1 MIQVDITNKNIEP
14 VYVYDVSII
23 HISLFHRLIRFA
35 CADTESKN
43 IYLQEKKTENKI
55 SGIST
60 FWLMHLLVASC
71 TQWVKNGYK
80 QLQKLLMSQFK
91 SCSH

>member
-23 HISLFHRLIRFA
+23 HISLFHRLICFA

-43 IYLQEKKTENKI
+43 VYLQEKKQKTKYQESAH
-55 SGIST
+55 SG
-60 FWLMHLLVASC
+60 
-71 TQWVKNGYK
+71 
-80 QLQKLLMSQFK
+80 
-91 SCSH
+91 

>member
-35 CADTESKN
+35 RADTESKN
-43 IYLQEKKTENKI
+43 IYLQEKKNRKQNI
-55 SGIST
+55 RNQHI
-60 FWLMHLLVASC
+60 LVDALTC
-71 TQWVKNGYK
+71 CFLHTVGEKR
-80 QLQKLLMSQFK
+80 L
-91 SCSH
+91 